1 MALALIAATLSCGH
15 PLAAQR
21 AYGPTRQATGTRID
35 LFRDNRAEV
44 QLAHPVQLKA
54 GKQKLRIELPGRP
67 IRTAINGV
75 TSTAQLLHWRP
86 VAVTP
91 NADAASADS
100 IAAVEVTVVAASA
113 GRYEVTISYAVTI
126 TSWLVDYRIVV
137 QPHNQTATFDAMVV
151 VDAPFGLP
159 TGQLVLHN
167 GRAPE
172 PNAAPAPGLTVDR
185 VVLAPGQ
192 SRLPLLSTRSMRIVP
207 RLTVDFWADQ
217 PSLAAVTLTADPSY
231 GGALDRR
238 VDAAVTYDLDFSD
251 RGYAHAPVGNA
262 DVYLQAPGQLP
273 VLTAQTKLFDGSV
286 RSRTAGIT
294 IAHVAGVFARR
305 RRSEFSYQA
314 TRNRV
319 IEQFDVDITN
329 ESDTAAS
336 VTLTDRAVRGG
347 EWWIGYC
354 SAEHVAKSPGTDQE
368 FNITVQVPAHQVRKA
383 MYRIVYS
390 GPQP

>member
-1 MALALIAATLSCGH
+1 MATIAAALSCRLPSVRRNVQGQT
-15 PLAAQR
+15 P
-21 AYGPTRQATGTRID
+21 QATGTRID
-35 LFRDNRAEV
+35 LFRDNRADV
-44 QLAHPVQLKA
+44 QLARQVQLKA
-54 GKQKLRIELPGRP
+54 GQQTLRIDVPGRP
-67 IRTAINGV
+67 NRAAIHLV
-75 TSTAQLLHWRP
+75 TSTAQILHWRP
-86 VAVTP
+86 VAT
-91 NADAASADS
+91 NADADAAAADS
-100 IAAVEVTVVAASA
+100 IDAVELTLVAARA
-113 GRYEVTISYAVTI
+113 GGFDVAISYAVTI
-126 TSWLVDYRIVV
+126 TSWLVDYRIIVH
-137 QPHNQTATFDAMVV
+137 PHDQHATFDAMVV

-159 TGQLVLHN
+159 AGQLVLHN
-167 GRAPE
+167 SSAPE
-172 PNAAPAPGLTVDR
+172 PDARLAPGLKVDR
-185 VVLAPGQ
+185 VTFAPGQ
-192 SRLPLLSTRSMRIVP
+192 TRLPLLSTRSMRITP
-207 RLTVDFWADQ
+207 RLTVDFWTDQ
-217 PSLAAVTLTADPSY
+217 PALAAVTLASDPSY
-231 GGALDRR
+231 GGALDRQ

-251 RGYAHAPVGNA
+251 RAFQNAPVGSA
-262 DVYLQAPGQLP
+262 DVYLQSPGQVP

-314 TRNRV
+314 KRNRV

-329 ESDTAAS
+329 QSDIAAS

-354 SAEHVAKSPGTDQE
+354 SADRVAKSPGTEQE